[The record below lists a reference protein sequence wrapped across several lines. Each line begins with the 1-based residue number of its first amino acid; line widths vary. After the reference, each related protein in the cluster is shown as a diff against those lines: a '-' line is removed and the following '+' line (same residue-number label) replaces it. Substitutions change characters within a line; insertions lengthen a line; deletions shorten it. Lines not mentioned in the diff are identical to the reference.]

1 MPAPS
6 TLLTVGCLELTVI
19 HQHLDVLLKLFD
31 RLLVSLLV
39 PLEQLDAFLA
49 ADSLRVLN
57 VLVVDIQRLG
67 LVLQSRDNVVRI
79 VVEHHSSFLITRL
92 GAAFIRRA
100 RRPHNVCQLGSSILI
115 VMGVLYIV
123 STPIGNLGDVTLR
136 ALETLRAVPL
146 IVAEDTRHTR
156 KLLAH
161 NDIHTRL
168 LSYNEHS
175 PPSRLEQILDA
186 LGEGD
191 VALVTDAG
199 TPAVSD
205 PGRGLVLAA
214 HEAGFSVSALPGP
227 SAVLTALVLSGMD
240 TSNFLF
246 LGFLPR
252 RPADRRAKLREA
264 RDLPYTLVLFEAPH
278 RIRRTLQALREV
290 LGDRALSIAREMTKL
305 HEEVRR
311 GTITSEIEYWA
322 TQEPRGEYTL
332 VVAGNEAKA
341 APARDGDPIDRVA
354 ELVAQGQKATEAVR
368 VVARETGSDR
378 RELYAAWLDQ
388 PQK

>member
-1 MPAPS
+1 MS
-6 TLLTVGCLELTVI
+6 
-19 HQHLDVLLKLFD
+19 
-31 RLLVSLLV
+31 
-39 PLEQLDAFLA
+39 
-49 ADSLRVLN
+49 
-57 VLVVDIQRLG
+57 
-67 LVLQSRDNVVRI
+67 
-79 VVEHHSSFLITRL
+79 
-92 GAAFIRRA
+92 
-100 RRPHNVCQLGSSILI
+100 
-115 VMGVLYIV
+115 VLYIV
-123 STPIGNLGDVTLR
+123 STPIGNLGDITLR

-161 NDIHTRL
+161 NKIHTRL

-175 PPSRLEQILDA
+175 PASRIGQILNA

-205 PGRGLVLAA
+205 PGRDLVLAA

-227 SAVLTALVLSGMD
+227 SAALTALVLSGMD
-240 TSNFLF
+240 TSSFLF

-252 RPADRRAKLREA
+252 RPAERREKLREA
-264 RDLPYTLVLFEAPH
+264 SDLPYTLVLFEAPH
-278 RIRRTLQALREV
+278 RIRRTLDALHEV
-290 LGDRALSIAREMTKL
+290 LGDRALSTARELTKL

-311 GTITSEIEYWA
+311 GTIASEIEYWA

-332 VVAGNEAKA
+332 VVAGSETKPAHAKHV
-341 APARDGDPIDRVA
+341 APMDRVA

-368 VVARETGSDR
+368 VVARELGSDR
-378 RELYAAWLDQ
+378 RELYAAWLHR
-388 PQK
+388 PQE

>member
-1 MPAPS
+1 
-6 TLLTVGCLELTVI
+6 
-19 HQHLDVLLKLFD
+19 
-31 RLLVSLLV
+31 
-39 PLEQLDAFLA
+39 
-49 ADSLRVLN
+49 
-57 VLVVDIQRLG
+57 
-67 LVLQSRDNVVRI
+67 
-79 VVEHHSSFLITRL
+79 
-92 GAAFIRRA
+92 
-100 RRPHNVCQLGSSILI
+100 
-115 VMGVLYIV
+115 MGVLYIV
-123 STPIGNLGDVTLR
+123 STPIGNLGDITLR
-136 ALETLRAVPL
+136 ALERLREVSL
-146 IVAEDTRHTR
+146 VVAEDTRHTR

-175 PPSRLEQILDA
+175 PPSRIGQILDA
-186 LGEGD
+186 LSEGD

-214 HEAGFSVSALPGP
+214 HDAGFSVSALPGA

-240 TSNFLF
+240 TSEFLF

-252 RPADRRAKLREA
+252 RRADRREKLREA

-278 RIRRTLQALREV
+278 RIRRTLQALHEV
-290 LGDRALSIAREMTKL
+290 LGDRALSTARELTKL

-322 TQEPRGEYTL
+322 TQEPRGEYTF
-332 VVAGNEAKA
+332 VIAGNEAKS
-341 APARDGDPIDRVA
+341 APAKHIAPLDRVA
-354 ELVAQGQKATEAVR
+354 ELVAEGQRATEAVR

-378 RELYAAWLDQ
+378 RALYAAWLDR